1 MRIGKLSSVAGTFIA
16 TTLLIAG
23 CSDDGA
29 RQAASPLDDQEVGA
43 LFGMGTNVC
52 IENASSK
59 TVPITIDQ
67 ADTRTGDNP
76 LGPGGRFC
84 AEGTFSGGQDVVMR
98 LDLGAGNRAVWI
110 NATNLSIGEPRFY
123 LLQEWESDSSNCIYQ
138 GFASMEEKVTEDAIL
153 QYAVKRLPDT
163 DWKEF
168 RVTLRDSTRPQRQS
182 TRVACDQ
189 V

>member
-1 MRIGKLSSVAGTFIA
+1 MRIEKLVAGAGAFIA
-16 TTLLIAG
+16 MTLIIAG

-43 LFGMGTNVC
+43 LFGSGTNVC
-52 IENASSK
+52 IENKSTKA
-59 TVPITIDQ
+59 VPITIKK

-84 AEGTFSGGQDVVMR
+84 AEGTFSGGQDVVLK
-98 LDLGAGNRAVWI
+98 LDLGSGNHAMWI
-110 NATNLSIGEPRFY
+110 NATNQSLGEPRFY
-123 LLQEWESDSSNCIYQ
+123 LLQEWEYDNSNCIYQ

-153 QYAVKRLPDT
+153 QYAVQRMPDT